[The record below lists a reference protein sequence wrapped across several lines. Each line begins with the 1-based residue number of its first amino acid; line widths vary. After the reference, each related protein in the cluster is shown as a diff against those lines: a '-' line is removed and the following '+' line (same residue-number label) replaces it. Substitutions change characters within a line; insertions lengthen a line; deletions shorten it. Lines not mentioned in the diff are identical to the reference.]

1 MNLKEQTAGG
11 SGLKTW
17 AITLLMCTCTI
28 VSVLSCKK
36 GDSTSPGNT
45 SRFKAADFKIANI
58 VPETLS
64 YGLSVDYEES
74 NTTSMNYDYDN
85 DGSFHIKWMVKT
97 TDGIQYQEDRLLA
110 TELDAGAAASLSCV
124 IEVTPGKT
132 IDVSTLKYEVYFD
145 H

>member
-1 MNLKEQTAGG
+1 M
-11 SGLKTW
+11 
-17 AITLLMCTCTI
+17 
-28 VSVLSCKK
+28 
-36 GDSTSPGNT
+36 
-45 SRFKAADFKIANI
+45 
-58 VPETLS
+58 S